1 MSYSIQCRVITPD
14 PAPWVQSTFVIFS
27 LGHDNEGGMVPLTSL
42 SEISD
47 LEILRTCLLWR
58 ASSRERGV
66 GRIRT
71 GNSPIYMYHGGKFR
85 QRQII
90 FTSLPQYKSIVI
102 NGLIS

>member
-27 LGHDNEGGMVPLTSL
+27 RGHDNEGGMVPLTLL
-42 SEISD
+42 SEISE
-47 LEILRTCLLWR
+47 LEILRMCLLWR

-71 GNSPIYMYHGGKFR
+71 GNSPIYQNLGSSELVFLNINR
-85 QRQII
+85 
-90 FTSLPQYKSIVI
+90 SWIVI